1 MTTSIKQVDSYRS
14 TYMSLMVTTNQKLK
28 TDTQKLK
35 KNKHSILIKNI
46 INQKGRNKKKNE
58 QRRTIKTTRKYQIK
72 RHQLH
77 TYQ

>member
-58 QRRTIKTTRKYQIK
+58 QRRTIKTTRK
-72 RHQLH
+72 
-77 TYQ
+77 